1 MKDATKELKN
11 QGVSFSTGYGEDKS
25 MHRQFVDNICKH
37 RLSVWKDVRAD
48 GNCFFH
54 SVVFILDA
62 VGLNKERSKVL
73 IMTNIVFFRRYLPKR
88 LKAEIYSH
96 ELAYNCLPSFE
107 KKSVEI

>member
-11 QGVSFSTGYGEDKS
+11 QGVSFSTGYGENKS

-37 RLSVWKDVRAD
+37 GLSVWKDVRAD

-62 VGLNKERSKVL
+62 VGLNKERFKVL
-73 IMTNIVFFRRYLPKR
+73 IMTNIVFSS
-88 LKAEIYSH
+88 EIYSKTPDSGDLLKRACVLLLA
-96 ELAYNCLPSFE
+96 EL
-107 KKSVEI
+107 

>member
-1 MKDATKELKN
+1 MRDATKELKN

-62 VGLNKERSKVL
+62 VGLNKERFKVL
-73 IMTNIVFFRRYLPKR
+73 IMTNIVLSS
-88 LKAEIYSH
+88 EIYSKTSH
-96 ELAYNCLPSFE
+96 SGDLLTRACVKLHAEL
-107 KKSVEI
+107 

>member
-73 IMTNIVFFRRYLPKR
+73 IMTNIVFFSEISSKTSQSGDLLTRACVQL
-88 LKAEIYSH
+88 LAE
-96 ELAYNCLPSFE
+96 L
-107 KKSVEI
+107 